1 MGAFGCKVCGLEDC
15 ICHLFDQYEE
25 EPREVAREELEGRGE
40 GAGGHGSASEGL
52 SDEEEETMEQMEIV
66 EPGSSGAAHGAG
78 AGKRS
83 GPGSRSVTVPA
94 EAMHARLRAAGFV
107 EGRFSGEVTY
117 TRTHQRCPHL
127 SVTVYTSMPARG
139 GDTRALGEDAIR
151 VVAIFQRALPG
162 RDRPYTKLVTKT
174 ARVFRTGSVEKVLER
189 TIERAREAYG
199 ECNEFLKRGE
209 CYECAKR
216 AQGGSR

>member
-1 MGAFGCKVCGLEDC
+1 MAPFGCRVCGLEDC
-15 ICHLFDQYEE
+15 VCHLFDQYEE
-25 EPREVAREELEGRGE
+25 EPREVAREQLEELE
-40 GAGGHGSASEGL
+40 AASRRL
-52 SDEEEETMEQMEIV
+52 SEEEERAMEQMEI
-66 EPGSSGAAHGAG
+66 
-78 AGKRS
+78 KTTKKT

-94 EAMHARLRAAGFV
+94 EVMHDKLRAAGFT

-117 TRTHQRCPHL
+117 TRVHHRCPHL

-162 RDRPYTKLVTKT
+162 RDKPFTKVVAKT
-174 ARVFRTGSVEKVLER
+174 ARVFRTGTPAGVVER
-189 TIERAREAYG
+189 TIERAREAYA

-209 CYECAKR
+209 CYECAQKAR
-216 AQGGSR
+216 AAAAGTGGGR